1 MSTIRR
7 QTRTIG
13 EILFDMGRIDSDDV
27 DRALE
32 YQRDHNVYFGEALI
46 ALERATPAEIQ
57 YALADQYGI
66 PFVRIH
72 ADEIDREIASRVPA
86 AWIRR
91 HHIIPILRSGGAVTV
106 LLADPGN
113 REPLD
118 ELAGFVGTT
127 ELDLSLSTPDL
138 IDSLADAV
146 HGESEGRA
154 ISLGAFLD
162 DALRAGSTRVGISM
176 RGGVASGWQQVEG
189 ERARPGV
196 RLEEGWIDALAE
208 RLSPAAP
215 LLREPGQRRW
225 AASLRVGGKRHSVE
239 CVAVGQGS
247 DLEWAAR
254 LTGAARAGTEAG
266 VDRALVDAVSNLVR
280 DGGGVVHVN
289 EPEGARRALVRDL
302 LPALP
307 DLMLGGAPR
316 TLHIA
321 ASVDEETPGGPLAVA
336 AQEDLVSQ
344 LEALGM
350 LGLDALTVDVGE
362 IESVALSA
370 AREAAPLVVA
380 LAREVEI
387 AEGNE
392 PLRVQLRRSER
403 GFTWTVE
410 GGDAAD

>member
-1 MSTIRR
+1 MSTIPR

-13 EILFDMGRIDSDDV
+13 EILFDIGRIDADDV
-27 DRALE
+27 DRALA
-32 YQRDHNVYFGEALI
+32 YQREHGVYFGEALV
-46 ALERATPAEIQ
+46 ALGKSTPAEIQ

-72 ADEIDREIASRVPA
+72 AEEIDREIASRAPA

-91 HHIIPILRSGGAVTV
+91 HHIIPILRSGDAVAV

-127 ELDLSLSTPDL
+127 ELNLSVSTPDV

-154 ISLGAFLD
+154 ISVGAFLD

-176 RGGVASGWQQVEG
+176 RGGVASGWQHVEG

-196 RLEEGWIDALAE
+196 QLEEGWIDALAE
-208 RLSPAAP
+208 RLSPAAR
-215 LLREPGQRRW
+215 LLQDAGQRRW

-239 CVAVGQGS
+239 CVAVGRGS

-280 DGGGVVHVN
+280 TGGGVVHVS
-289 EPEGARRALVRDL
+289 EPDGARRALVRDL
-302 LPALP
+302 LPGLP
-307 DLMLGGAPR
+307 ALMLGGAPR
-316 TLHIA
+316 TLHIG
-321 ASVDEETPGGPLAVA
+321 ASVDEETPGAPLAVA
-336 AQEDLVSQ
+336 AQEDLVAQ

-350 LGLDALTVDVGE
+350 LGLDALTMDVGE
-362 IESVALSA
+362 VEENALAA

-380 LAREVEI
+380 LAREVG
-387 AEGNE
+387 AQEGGE
-392 PLRVQLRRSER
+392 PLTVQLRRGET
-403 GFTWTVE
+403 GFIWTVE